1 MARPQLSGP
10 RIGPYRVL
18 RLIRQGGQGSVYLGY
33 DSRLQRRVAI
43 KLYHLPAAT
52 RAERRKVVN
61 EARIIAGIDSER
73 VVKIHDVILAGD
85 YLAMIMAYV
94 PGIDLEEL
102 LQQGPPSLNALLNV
116 GIDVAAAL
124 AAIRQQRIVHGDLKA
139 SNVLVSDNG
148 RALLSDFGIAR
159 APGRYPVV
167 QGAASESALCPEHF
181 SGEPLDVRSDLF
193 ALGSLLHRMVS
204 GEHPFISEGK
214 LDLQRLR
221 EGAPPALPDTLADGT
236 PVPPGL
242 RELVERLLQKRPGDR
257 PDNTHRVR
265 QILRQ
270 LAHEQ
275 PQAMQRMPL
284 AGVRSDLR
292 RESDDELPPALPQEF
307 RQQGRSQLADWRGF
321 DQLTRADLRKLLG
334 TRRVQAGLGG
344 LALAVALVATF
355 IVPRA
360 HRVDMAM
367 PTVDV
372 GQGVILPEGLSV
384 QWLQEATCRAALVS
398 NRHLRFY
405 NAPPACPL
413 AGEGVANNRQP
424 PPAHEQLQIG
434 LRCRGDIC
442 LLGLT
447 RRGATNEHYRQVTL
461 LPEMPLSRW
470 QSLLEQLVETSFDAR

>member
-1 MARPQLSGP
+1 MARPHLSGP

-33 DSRLQRRVAI
+33 DTRLQRRVAI

-52 RAERRKVVN
+52 RAERRKAVN

-102 LQQGPPSLNALLNV
+102 LQQGPLSLNALLNV

-159 APGRYPVV
+159 APGRHPVLH
-167 QGAASESALCPEHF
+167 GAASESALCPEHF

-193 ALGSLLHRMVS
+193 ALGSLLYRMAS
-204 GEHPFISEGK
+204 GEHPFIREGK
-214 LDLQRLR
+214 PDLQRLR
-221 EGAPPALPDTLADGT
+221 EGAPPALPPTLADGSPLPT
-236 PVPPGL
+236 GL
-242 RELVERLLQKRPGDR
+242 RELVERLLQKRPEDR

-265 QILRQ
+265 QRLRQ

-275 PQAMQRMPL
+275 PQAMQRLPL

-292 RESDDELPPALPQEF
+292 RESEDELPPALPAEF
-307 RQQGRSQLADWRGF
+307 RQQGRSQLSDWRGF
-321 DQLTRADLRKLLG
+321 DQLTPGDLLKLLS
-334 TRRVQAGLGG
+334 RRQVQAGLGG
-344 LALAVALVATF
+344 LVLALALVAAW
-355 IVPRA
+355 VLPRE
-360 HRVDMAM
+360 HRIDMAV
-367 PTVDV
+367 PHVDV
-372 GQGVILPEGLSV
+372 GEDVVLPRGLSV
-384 QWLQEATCRAALVS
+384 SWLQEVTCRAALGS
-398 NRHLRFY
+398 DRHLRFY
-405 NAPPACPL
+405 NAPALCPR

-424 PPAHEQLQIG
+424 PPAHERLQIG
-434 LRCRGDIC
+434 LRCRGDFC

-447 RRGATNEHYRQVTL
+447 RQGATAERYRQVTL
-461 LPEMPLSRW
+461 MPEMPLSRW
-470 QSLLEQLVETSFDAR
+470 QALLEQLVEASFE